1 MNTVDYTPVPSLES
15 LQKRVTA
22 LEAREVDLVERLRVA
37 ENLLET
43 AAPIIGAITE
53 LERQGPPTG
62 RAHRWLWS
70 YRWLWA
76 SQRTKESGH
85 G

>member
-37 ENLLET
+37 ENLLMSAEMVIT
-43 AAPIIGAITE
+43 AL
-53 LERQGPPTG
+53 LEADPLTDE
-62 RAHRWLWS
+62 A
-70 YRWLWA
+70 WA
-76 SQRTKESGH
+76 LSWIKAYQRTKESGH

>member
-37 ENLLET
+37 ENLLMSAEMVIT
-43 AAPIIGAITE
+43 AL
-53 LERQGPPTG
+53 LEAGPRQTDE
-62 RAHRWLWS
+62 A
-70 YRWLWA
+70 WA
-76 SQRTKESGH
+76 LSWIKAYQRTKESGH

>member
-37 ENLLET
+37 NNLLAEAESIIRLST
-43 AAPIIGAITE
+43 AWFLTKSRRDE
-53 LERQGPPTG
+53 
-62 RAHRWLWS
+62 WLS
-70 YRWLWA
+70 AY
-76 SQRTKESGH
+76 QRTKESGH

>member
-37 ENLLET
+37 NNLLAEAESIIRLST
-43 AAPIIGAITE
+43 A
-53 LERQGPPTG
+53 
-62 RAHRWLWS
+62 
-70 YRWLWA
+70 Y
-76 SQRTKESGH
+76 
-85 G
+85 

>member
-37 ENLLET
+37 ENLLMSAEMVIT
-43 AAPIIGAITE
+43 AL
-53 LERQGPPTG
+53 LEADPLTDE
-62 RAHRWLWS
+62 ALALSWIKA
-70 YRWLWA
+70 Y
-76 SQRTKESGH
+76 QRTKESGH

>member
-37 ENLLET
+37 NNLLAEAESIIRLST
-43 AAPIIGAITE
+43 AWRFGTKSRRDE
-53 LERQGPPTG
+53 
-62 RAHRWLWS
+62 WLS
-70 YRWLWA
+70 AY
-76 SQRTKESGH
+76 QRTKESGH

>member
-37 ENLLET
+37 NNLLAE
-43 AAPIIGAITE
+43 AESIIRLST
-53 LERQGPPTG
+53 RQGG
-62 RAHRWLWS
+62 LGLNAARRM
-70 YRWLWA
+70 A
-76 SQRTKESGH
+76 SAYQRTKESGH